1 MRGFLFE
8 SKKVLKKKTT
18 LVSIFLSFLAA
29 VGLYIFNYA
38 VAEEIQEGNITRLES
53 YPEMFT
59 NFANESRAEKDKAIE
74 AGDTAKAEEMDSF
87 ISRYLE
93 SIANYEKMIE
103 AYEQEDWMFLHEKDI
118 DSLQIFVD
126 EPEAATYGI
135 EEQLVS
141 YFTLRATYEE
151 LKLLKDIDSKPFV
164 QNMTSQP
171 LLATIYDD
179 FTGTSL
185 EQYQTMT
192 KRYGQ
197 EGFSFLVQLIQLFYI
212 PAVVLI
218 GCFIFG
224 NSIASET
231 TKKKRGLNF
240 YRVLPYSRMKLFF
253 AKYISGYMYLLIF
266 SLLMLAIPLVCSLFT
281 KGLGSLKNP
290 ILVYEGT
297 KSTSI
302 FGNSLN
308 AREDQFHFI
317 EFQEYFWKVFI
328 FLIAFSFFMYSIYF
342 LFALLTKNASLS
354 MVLSGAITYIGMNIL
369 ASEFNPFVYT
379 DIHRI
384 ITGEIATR
392 TFNSGFT
399 FNTGL
404 YISLAL
410 GIILTILGYLTF
422 RFKRQVT

>member
-38 VAEEIQEGNITRLES
+38 VAEEVHEGNITRLES

-59 NFANESRAEKDKAIE
+59 NFANEFRAEKDKAIE
-74 AGDTAKAEEMDSF
+74 VGDTAKGEEMDSL
-87 ISRYLE
+87 INRSLE
-93 SIANYEKMIE
+93 SIANSEKMIE
-103 AYEQEDWMFLHEKDI
+103 AYEQENWMFLHEKDI
-118 DSLQIFVD
+118 DSLQIFVED
-126 EPEAATYGI
+126 PDTTSYGI

-164 QNMTSQP
+164 QNTTSLP
-171 LLATIYDD
+171 LIATIYDD

-185 EQYQTMT
+185 EQYQITT

-281 KGLGSLKNP
+281 NGLGSLKNP

-302 FGNSLN
+302 FGASLN
-308 AREDQFHFI
+308 PREDQFHFI
-317 EFQEYFWKVFI
+317 EFQEYFWKVLI
-328 FLIAFSFFMYSIYF
+328 FLIVFSFFIYSIYF

-379 DIHRI
+379 DIHKI
-384 ITGEIATR
+384 ITGETATL
-392 TFNSGFT
+392 TFNPGFT

-404 YISLAL
+404 NIHLVL
-410 GIILTILGYLTF
+410 GIILTILSYVTF

>member
-8 SKKVLKKKTT
+8 SKKVLKKKTI
-18 LVSIFLSFLAA
+18 LISIFLSFLAA

-38 VAEEIQEGNITRLES
+38 VAEEIHEGNITRLES
-53 YPEMFT
+53 YPELFT
-59 NFANESRAEKDKAIE
+59 NFVNESRAEKDKAIE

-87 ISRYLE
+87 IHRNLE

-118 DSLQIFVD
+118 DSLQIFVN

-151 LKLLKDIDSKPFV
+151 LKLLKDINSKPFV
-164 QNMTSQP
+164 QNTTSLP

-185 EQYQTMT
+185 EQYQITT

-240 YRVLPYSRMKLFF
+240 YRVLPYSRWKLFF
-253 AKYISGYMYLLIF
+253 AKYISGYIYLLIF

-281 KGLGSLKNP
+281 KGLGTLKNP

-308 AREDQFHFI
+308 PREDQFHFI

-328 FLIAFSFFMYSIYF
+328 FLIVFSFFIYSIYF